1 MRPLTKAFVAS
12 CLAACAF
19 ACPAAAVQVRSVD
32 RDGRSVQLD
41 GFLLE
46 WNKRD
51 AAPLSKDSLWL
62 YDVLNT
68 REGLTGY
75 FASAGRTTCGLWK
88 FRFLP
93 HRLSPY
99 CFMEMQASLDS
110 LKPFYRTAPLA
121 GTAAGGIA
129 AEWVIP
135 WDSIWHDSTGAYQ
148 VGVFAFDTCGDTI
161 PPLILTGRVY
171 HRKPAPWGGVYTK
184 AVFLGAMMVMLFWM
198 QRKTRKK
205 KRIRRWRPPQG
216 DDAGGKASGL
226 TVDSC
231 P

>member
-1 MRPLTKAFVAS
+1 MRALTKAFGVS
-12 CLAACAF
+12 SLALCVLACTAT
-19 ACPAAAVQVRSVD
+19 AVQVRSVD
-32 RDGRSVQLD
+32 RIGRSVQLD

-51 AAPLSKDSLWL
+51 AAPLSNNSLWT

-75 FASAGRTTCGLWK
+75 FASAGRTRCGLWK

-99 CFMEMQASLDS
+99 SFMEMAASLDS
-110 LKPFYRTAPLA
+110 LRPFYRTAPLA
-121 GTAAGGIA
+121 GAAAGGIA

-135 WDSIWHDSTGAYQ
+135 WDSISHDSAGAYQ

-161 PPLILTGRVY
+161 APLILTGKMY
-171 HRKPAPWGGVYTK
+171 HRKPAPWGGVYAK
-184 AVFLGAMMVMLFWM
+184 AVFLGAMMVVLFWL
-198 QRKTRKK
+198 QKKTRKK
-205 KRIRRWRPPQG
+205 RKTKRWRPPR
-216 DDAGGKASGL
+216 DDGAGPADGSL
-226 TVDSC
+226 TIDS
-231 P
+231 